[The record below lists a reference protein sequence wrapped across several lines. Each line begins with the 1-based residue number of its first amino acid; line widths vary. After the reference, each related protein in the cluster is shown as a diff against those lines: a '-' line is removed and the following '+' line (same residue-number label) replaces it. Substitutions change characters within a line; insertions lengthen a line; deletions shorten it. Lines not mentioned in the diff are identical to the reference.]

1 MSRFTLRLPETL
13 HQQLT
18 HLAQSEGVSLNQYI
32 VYALTRQVTMAYT
45 VHTTPIDEVNQQ
57 QQDFQALV
65 NKLGQASLSEVNS
78 ILERR
83 EVVEP
88 EAELSPE
95 IIARFQQRIR
105 DASEGCNE

>member
-18 HLAQSEGVSLNQYI
+18 QLAQSEGVSLNQYI

-45 VHTTPIDEVNQQ
+45 VHTTPIDEVDQQ
-57 QQDFQALV
+57 QQDFQVLV
-65 NKLGQASLSEVNS
+65 NKLGQASLSEVKS

-95 IIARFQQRIR
+95 IIARFGQRIR
-105 DASEGCNE
+105 DASED